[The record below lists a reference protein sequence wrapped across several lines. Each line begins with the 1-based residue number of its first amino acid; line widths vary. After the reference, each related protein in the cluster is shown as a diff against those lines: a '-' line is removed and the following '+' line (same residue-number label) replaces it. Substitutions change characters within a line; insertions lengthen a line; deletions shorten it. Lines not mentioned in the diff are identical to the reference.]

1 MGTSGNAST
10 HENYNEE
17 GANGSQVLTEEQ
29 VEALIRSEELAASE
43 GNNADIESNTHHN
56 MEWSSKIEMMLT
68 ISFIFMVSWLDL
80 K

>member
-29 VEALIRSEELAASE
+29 VEALIRSEELAASFLFFLWIP
-43 GNNADIESNTHHN
+43 GWI
-56 MEWSSKIEMMLT
+56 
-68 ISFIFMVSWLDL
+68 
-80 K
+80 